1 MSVSLVSHGEVVGH
15 WCTRR
20 NILIHEHLLVPRDG
34 ADACE
39 RRVLRL
45 CLDHLAVDGNC
56 ILQHGLVNAVASCCC
71 SEGHQE
77 TMIATICCIV
87 QEAMVIYSF
96 CVNREETIMHDRNC
110 VFGGEVRF
118 KTPGGTE
125 RYRFKNTGGSQDT
138 LPVRWSQPPQ
148 VVSQFRRGPPALL
161 TTHQTPHSRGA
172 KAAASWQ

>member
-96 CVNREETIMHDRNC
+96 CVNR
-110 VFGGEVRF
+110 
-118 KTPGGTE
+118 
-125 RYRFKNTGGSQDT
+125 
-138 LPVRWSQPPQ
+138 
-148 VVSQFRRGPPALL
+148 RGDHHA
-161 TTHQTPHSRGA
+161 
-172 KAAASWQ
+172 

>member
-20 NILIHEHLLVPRDG
+20 HILIHEHLLVPRDG

-45 CLDHLAVDGNC
+45 RLDHLAVDGNC

-77 TMIATICCIV
+77 TLIATICCIV
-87 QEAMVIYSF
+87 QEAMVINST
-96 CVNREETIMHDRNC
+96 CVSHGP
-110 VFGGEVRF
+110 VHGPHVAKKGGGRS
-118 KTPGGTE
+118 
-125 RYRFKNTGGSQDT
+125 GS
-138 LPVRWSQPPQ
+138 
-148 VVSQFRRGPPALL
+148 
-161 TTHQTPHSRGA
+161 
-172 KAAASWQ
+172 

>member
-20 NILIHEHLLVPRDG
+20 HILIHEHLLVPRDG

-87 QEAMVIYSF
+87 QEAMVIRSSF
-96 CVNREETIMHDRNC
+96 VTHAMPYVAKLC
-110 VFGGEVRF
+110 
-118 KTPGGTE
+118 
-125 RYRFKNTGGSQDT
+125 RFKNTGGSSGGAGT
-138 LPVRWSQPPQ
+138 
-148 VVSQFRRGPPALL
+148 
-161 TTHQTPHSRGA
+161 HSR
-172 KAAASWQ
+172 

>member
-20 NILIHEHLLVPRDG
+20 HVLIHEHLLVPRDG

-96 CVNREETIMHDRNC
+96 CVNRGDHHADHAMT
-110 VFGGEVRF
+110 GEIAV
-118 KTPGGTE
+118 KGCT
-125 RYRFKNTGGSQDT
+125 
-138 LPVRWSQPPQ
+138 V
-148 VVSQFRRGPPALL
+148 
-161 TTHQTPHSRGA
+161 
-172 KAAASWQ
+172 

>member
-20 NILIHEHLLVPRDG
+20 HVLIHEHLLVPRDG

-96 CVNREETIMHDRNC
+96 CVNREETIMHDRLQ
-110 VFGGEVRF
+110 VLGAEVWGV
-118 KTPGGTE
+118 PVQ
-125 RYRFKNTGGSQDT
+125 NTGGSREVPGIDSKSPGGART
-138 LPVRWSQPPQ
+138 
-148 VVSQFRRGPPALL
+148 
-161 TTHQTPHSRGA
+161 HSR
-172 KAAASWQ
+172 

>member
-20 NILIHEHLLVPRDG
+20 HVLIHEHLLVPRDG

-96 CVNREETIMHDRNC
+96 CVNREETIMHDRNLRFWRE
-110 VFGGEVRF
+110 VGGA
-118 KTPGGTE
+118 E
-125 RYRFKNTGGSQDT
+125 R
-138 LPVRWSQPPQ
+138 
-148 VVSQFRRGPPALL
+148 
-161 TTHQTPHSRGA
+161 
-172 KAAASWQ
+172 

>member
-96 CVNREETIMHDRNC
+96 CVNREETIIHDRNC
-110 VFGGEVRF
+110 VLGGRSGEPRGSTSTVPGTGS
-118 KTPGGTE
+118 KTPGG
-125 RYRFKNTGGSQDT
+125 
-138 LPVRWSQPPQ
+138 VR
-148 VVSQFRRGPPALL
+148 
-161 TTHQTPHSRGA
+161 THSR
-172 KAAASWQ
+172 

>member
-20 NILIHEHLLVPRDG
+20 HVLIHEHLLVPRDG

-96 CVNREETIMHDRNC
+96 CVNRGETIMHDRQLG
-110 VFGGEVRF
+110 VEVRF
-118 KTPGGTE
+118 ITPGEPRGTGSKTPGGEGCRLVAVTTVFPSTYNN
-125 RYRFKNTGGSQDT
+125 RLFSD
-138 LPVRWSQPPQ
+138 
-148 VVSQFRRGPPALL
+148 RGPLRSRLSGTRSRARL
-161 TTHQTPHSRGA
+161 T
-172 KAAASWQ
+172 